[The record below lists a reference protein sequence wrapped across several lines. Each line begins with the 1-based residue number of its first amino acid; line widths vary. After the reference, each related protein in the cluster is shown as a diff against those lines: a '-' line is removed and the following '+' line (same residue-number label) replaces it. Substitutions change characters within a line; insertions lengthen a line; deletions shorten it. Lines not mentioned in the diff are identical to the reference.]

1 MRPESRKPRGG
12 LRYRDLVATPER
24 LALRRRLDAHPR
36 VRLAHLPTPL
46 EPLRRLR
53 ERIGGPPIYIKRDD
67 CTGLATGGN
76 KVRKLEFLLGAAD
89 ADDADHVITFGAL
102 QSNHARQTAAACA
115 IRGLACDL
123 ILVNRVAWDDPSY
136 ETSGNLLLDRL
147 FGATLHRVD
156 DAGEIGELLQR
167 RVAEIEGRGGR
178 VAVIPPG
185 GSNAIGALG
194 YVECALELGEQF
206 AALDHAP
213 SAVWVACSTLGTQ
226 AGLVVGLAA
235 TAVDSRIVGVDV
247 YSGDAAHQ
255 QTALRVLCDDVAKR
269 LGVEAP
275 RADRL
280 IVDSDHLGPGYGIPH
295 EAVFE
300 AIELVASCEGILLD
314 PVYSGKAMAA
324 LISHIRSGR
333 CEADRPVVF
342 VHTGGSAGLFAYPQ
356 AFLERS

>member
-1 MRPESRKPRGG
+1 MRPESRKQVDGV
-12 LRYRDLVATPER
+12 RYRDLVATSDV

-46 EPLRRLR
+46 EPLHRLR
-53 ERIGGPPIYIKRDD
+53 ERIGGPPIFIKRDD

-76 KVRKLEFLLGAAD
+76 KVRKLEFLLGAAE
-89 ADDADHVITFGAL
+89 AAGADHVITFGAL

-123 ILVNRVAWDDPSY
+123 ILVRRVTWDDPSY
-136 ETSGNLLLDRL
+136 ETSGNLLLDPL
-147 FGATLHRVD
+147 FGASVHRVE
-156 DAGEIGELLQR
+156 DARESGELLQR
-167 RVAEIEGRGGR
+167 RMAEIARSGGR

-206 AALDHAP
+206 AGLDP
-213 SAVWVACSTLGTQ
+213 TPEAVWVACSTLGTQ
-226 AGLVVGLAA
+226 AGLVVGIAA
-235 TAVDSRIVGVDV
+235 TAVDARIIGVDV

-255 QTALRVLCDDVAKR
+255 QSALRALCSDVADL

-280 IVDSDHLGPGYGIPH
+280 IVDSDHLGADYGIPH
-295 EAVFE
+295 EGVFE
-300 AIELVASCEGILLD
+300 AIELVARCEGILLD

-324 LISHIRSGR
+324 LISHIRTGR
-333 CEADRPVVF
+333 CATDRPVVF

-356 AFLERS
+356 ALRARV